1 MRVKQAFP
9 SKINQ
14 SDSYIRFARLLS
26 SSEQKYV
33 CQQRSIETF
42 REEKRTIQISPRIRE
57 EENSYDSQK
66 LKIFVEI
73 FKWRHRYSQISGLH
87 AVVVCLLLG
96 AVVLVVGLVQLAPGA
111 TTTDHRLAL
120 LVAGSILLLLGEPFF
135 PFSYFVKLYQENAEL
150 MPERLVPS

>member
-42 REEKRTIQISPRIRE
+42 REVQKRTIQISPRIRE

-135 PFSYFVKLYQENAEL
+135 PFFLFRET
-150 MPERLVPS
+150 VPRKC